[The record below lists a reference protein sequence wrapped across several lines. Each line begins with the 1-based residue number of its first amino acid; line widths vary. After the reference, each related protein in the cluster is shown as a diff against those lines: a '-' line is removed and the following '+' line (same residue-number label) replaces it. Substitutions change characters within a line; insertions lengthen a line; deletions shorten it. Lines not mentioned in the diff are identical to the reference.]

1 MQHPD
6 LFKSAG
12 ERMNRIRVVV
22 ADDHPIFS
30 RGLRQIL
37 TGDPVF
43 ELVAEAQDGEVAL
56 RHIEEQRPDVAVLDI
71 DMPKKDGF
79 DVVRA
84 LEERK
89 VSSAI
94 VFLTMHKDE
103 ELFNGAMNLGVRGYV
118 LKESAFSELIE
129 SIKVVAAGQYF
140 VSPALSTYLLN
151 RRRRNS
157 ALFGERPGLNEL
169 TPAERRVLQL
179 IAAGK
184 TTGDIA
190 SELCLS
196 IRTIENHRAH
206 ICSRLNLQ
214 GRDALLRFALTHKSE
229 LL

>member
-1 MQHPD
+1 
-6 LFKSAG
+6 
-12 ERMNRIRVVV
+12 MNRIRVVI

-30 RGLRQIL
+30 RGLRQVL
-37 TGDPVF
+37 LGDPAF
-43 ELVAEAQDGEVAL
+43 ELVAEAQDGEAAL
-56 RHIEEQRPDVAVLDI
+56 QHIEEQRPDVAVLDI

-118 LKESAFSELIE
+118 LKESAFSELVE
-129 SIKVVAAGQYF
+129 SIKAVAAGRHF

-151 RRRRNS
+151 RRKRNQT
-157 ALFGERPGLNEL
+157 LFGERPGLTEL
-169 TPAERRVLQL
+169 TAAERRVLQL

-184 TTGDIA
+184 STSDIA

-196 IRTIENHRAH
+196 IRTVENHRAH

-214 GRDALLRFALTHKSE
+214 GKDALLRFALTHKSE